1 MKFSI
6 ITVNYNNNLFL
17 EKTIL
22 SVKSLLVDGFE
33 VEYIIIDGGSTD
45 GSIDT
50 VLTYVSQ
57 GVINNYVSE
66 SDSGIYDAMNKGIKI
81 SSGDWLVFM
90 NAGDLFASPDV
101 LLSIYRVI
109 NEKTTTNLVYGDYIS
124 SKTLFNQHLS
134 INFLMSHM
142 LNHQSIFYKKTLF
155 SNQCY
160 NLKYRFCAD
169 YEHLINNLRI
179 IDAQHVYKT
188 ICIYDDTGISSADKN
203 KFIMWLERL
212 NAIWK
217 SPNNYGI
224 KIRLSLR
231 GILALPY
238 QYFRYLINK
247 WGLPLKCELFI
258 GVCCTQADFI
268 KNKNRIKKSI
278 DNLACAFN
286 YNCNVLIVIQNK
298 SFSTISLRAEKYHIE
313 VQYENELNV
322 SNARNICI
330 EKALHYNS
338 KYTLFHDASIYWSKN
353 AANFINFN
361 KGNTPKVNVIFNNNL
376 DNIDLNYLNSSIKK

>member
-247 WGLPLKCELFI
+247 
-258 GVCCTQADFI
+258 
-268 KNKNRIKKSI
+268 
-278 DNLACAFN
+278 
-286 YNCNVLIVIQNK
+286 
-298 SFSTISLRAEKYHIE
+298 
-313 VQYENELNV
+313 
-322 SNARNICI
+322 
-330 EKALHYNS
+330 
-338 KYTLFHDASIYWSKN
+338 
-353 AANFINFN
+353 
-361 KGNTPKVNVIFNNNL
+361 
-376 DNIDLNYLNSSIKK
+376 